1 MALPESPAARHE
13 AVAGEFSRLVG
24 RTTDWSAPA
33 PVDGWTSRDV
43 VDHLVSWFR
52 GFLSAGGVEL
62 APGPSTSD
70 DPVGAWRHHADGVQ
84 ALLDD
89 RGEEEFTHPYVG
101 PHPLSRA
108 VDQFYTSDIFMHSWD
123 LARATG
129 QEPRLDED
137 FAGQMLAG
145 MQPIEAMLRD
155 SGQYGPAVPVPDDA
169 PVVDRLMAFVGR
181 DPAWRPP
188 HGGTA

>member
-13 AVAGEFSRLVG
+13 VVAGEFSRLVG

-33 PVDGWTSRDV
+33 PVDGWTAHDV

-62 APGPSTSD
+62 PSGPVTAD
-70 DPVGAWRHHADGVQ
+70 DRAAAWHHHAAAVQ
-84 ALLDD
+84 ELLDE
-89 RGEEEFTHPYVG
+89 RGDEEFTHPHAG
-101 PHPLSRA
+101 THPLARA
-108 VDQFYTSDIFMHSWD
+108 IDQFYTADVFMHSWD

-137 FAGQMLAG
+137 FAGQMLEG
-145 MQPIEAMLRD
+145 MRPIEAMLRD

-169 PVVDRLMAFVGR
+169 PAVEQLMGFVGR
-181 DPAWRPP
+181 DPGWQPSAWS
-188 HGGTA
+188 TA